1 MKPVLHLAPLH
12 GLTNF
17 VFRNSYFRHFSGFD
31 CATTPFIISKH
42 RIDLNN
48 KLLKD
53 ILPENNA
60 LTPVIPQILSNNPRD
75 FLHLSRNIID
85 LGYTEINWNLGCPF
99 PMVAD
104 KQRGSG
110 LLPYPEKIESFLE
123 TVFSELNISLSL
135 KIRLG
140 RETADEI
147 FDLIPVFN
155 KFPLKKI
162 IIHPRTG
169 VQMYEGRVDLEKF
182 SEAAKLLRHEI
193 VYNGD
198 ITDLDTFRS
207 LKKQFGFIREWMI
220 GRGALINPVLPE
232 QIKTDMRTPAAA
244 ERILAYHDE
253 LVSAYS
259 AVLFGPVHVMDK
271 MKEIWSY
278 LGRSFTNSEKI
289 IRKIS
294 KSRTMEEYDKAVDA
308 VFEKETWVAE

>member
-12 GLTNF
+12 GLTNYI
-17 VFRNSYFRHFSGFD
+17 FRNSYFKHFRGFD
-31 CATTPFIISKH
+31 CATAPFIISKH
-42 RIDLNN
+42 RIDLKN

-53 ILPENNA
+53 LLPENNGQM
-60 LTPVIPQILSNNPRD
+60 PVIPQILSNNSCD

-99 PMVAD
+99 PMVAN

-110 LLPYPEKIESFLE
+110 LLPHPQKIESFLA
-123 TVFSELNISLSL
+123 TVFSELKISLSL

-140 RETADEI
+140 RETTDEMYE
-147 FDLIPVFN
+147 LITVFN

-169 VQMYEGRVDLEKF
+169 VQMYEGKVDLEKF
-182 SEAAKLLRHEI
+182 SEAAKLLKHEI

-198 ITDLDTFRS
+198 ITDLEMFKR
-207 LKKQFGFIREWMI
+207 LREQFGFVKEWMI

-232 QIKTDMRTPAAA
+232 QIKNNTQTPATI
-244 ERILAYHDE
+244 EQIHGYHNE

-294 KSRTMEEYDKAVDA
+294 KSRTMEEYDKAVDV
-308 VFEKETWVAE
+308 VFEKETWIAK